1 MRIPRAALV
10 VLAAGVLAIATR
22 PRRPRSQARRI
33 VRISRVVADLDR
45 SEAFYRD
52 ALGFQTVSRGESDAM
67 MLSALGADDPRA
79 QEVVMRLGSATIAL
93 VCFALPGRPYP
104 ARSRSDDLWFQHLA
118 IVVRDMDATYAHL
131 SGAHLADAQ
140 PAGASGWQAI
150 SDGGP
155 QQLPP
160 SSGAVRAFKFRDPDG
175 HPLELIWFPPNGHDP
190 HGADNRGTDGD
201 NGHTAPPP
209 APLFLGVD
217 HSALAISATPRSLN
231 CYRALGFRISDRS
244 LNRGPAQDRLDGLSD
259 ARVRVTGLRP
269 ALANGPGLE
278 LLGYHPPGRPAGT
291 MALNDQA
298 TDWVTI
304 EVTTLVGDRYRA
316 MRDPDGHRLL
326 LVAQGSGVPV

>member
-10 VLAAGVLAIATR
+10 LLAAGLLAIATR

-52 ALGFQTVSRGESDAM
+52 ALGFETLSRGTSDAM
-67 MLSALGADDPRA
+67 MLAALGAADPRA
-79 QEVVMRLGSATIAL
+79 HEVVMRLGSATIAL
-93 VCFALPGRPYP
+93 VCFAVPGRPYP
-104 ARSRSDDLWFQHLA
+104 PHSRSDDLWFQHLA
-118 IVVRDMDATYAHL
+118 IVVRDMDAAYAHL
-131 SGAHLADAQ
+131 AGAPL
-140 PAGASGWQAI
+140 AGASGWQAI

-160 SSGAVRAFKFRDPDG
+160 SNGAVRAFKFRDPDG
-175 HPLELIWFPPNGHDP
+175 HPLELIWFPPNGHGQY
-190 HGADNRGTDGD
+190 GADGSADRGTDGD
-201 NGHTAPPP
+201 NGHAAPPP
-209 APLFLGVD
+209 APLCLGVD
-217 HSALAISATPRSLN
+217 HSALAISATPRSLR

-244 LNRGPAQDRLDGLSD
+244 LNRGPAQDRLDGLSQ

-304 EVTTLVGDRYRA
+304 EVATLFGDRYRA